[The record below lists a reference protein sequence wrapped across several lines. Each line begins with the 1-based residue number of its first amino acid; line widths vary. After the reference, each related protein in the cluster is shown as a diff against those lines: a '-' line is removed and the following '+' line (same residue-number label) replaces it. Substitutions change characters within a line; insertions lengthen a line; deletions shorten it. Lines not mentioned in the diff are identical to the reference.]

1 MLQKIFLAIAELE
14 AEIVNFCNNTPFGV
28 LKNFSYRT

>member
-1 MLQKIFLAIAELE
+1 MLQKFFLNIAGFE
-14 AEIVNFCNNTPFGV
+14 AGIVKFCKNTPFGV

>member
-1 MLQKIFLAIAELE
+1 MLQKFFLAIAEFE

-28 LKNFSYRT
+28 LKKKNYRA

>member
-1 MLQKIFLAIAELE
+1 MLQKFFLAIAEFE
-14 AEIVNFCNNTPFGV
+14 AEIVKFCNITPFGV

>member
-1 MLQKIFLAIAELE
+1 MLQKFFLVIAEFE

-28 LKNFSYRT
+28 LKNFSYST